1 MASYDLQRTVAP
13 AALLSLAEIKSHL
26 RITDNQHDAQLLQMR
41 LAATQRFDGD
51 NGTLNRALMSQ
62 TWRLTLDAFP
72 LPGVGLRLPLPPT
85 QSIVDIK
92 YDDEDDAEQTVTSTN
107 YQLSTRLGR
116 SSLILTPSGSWPAAV
131 SDNAGVVRIDFLAGY
146 GSMSDVPAAI
156 HAAALLAIGWL
167 WAHRDEYTDGKVE
180 KNPVVASLTNPYKV
194 DAFGLDV
201 V

>member
-1 MASYDLQRTVAP
+1 MASYDLQRTAAP

-26 RITDNQHDAQLLQMR
+26 GITDNQHDAQLLQMR
-41 LAATQRFDGD
+41 LASASRLDGVD
-51 NGTLNRALMSQ
+51 GTLNRALMSQ

-92 YDDEDDAEQTVTSTN
+92 YDDADDAEQTVVSTN
-107 YQLSTRLGR
+107 YQLSTRLGLT
-116 SSLILTPSGSWPAAV
+116 SLILTPAGSWPAAV
-131 SDNAGVVRIDFLAGY
+131 SDNAGVVRITFLAGY

-156 HAAALLAIGWL
+156 HAASLLQVGWL
-167 WAHRDEYTDGKVE
+167 WEHRDEFIDGSVA
-180 KNPVVASLTNPYKV
+180 KNPVVENLTNPYKV